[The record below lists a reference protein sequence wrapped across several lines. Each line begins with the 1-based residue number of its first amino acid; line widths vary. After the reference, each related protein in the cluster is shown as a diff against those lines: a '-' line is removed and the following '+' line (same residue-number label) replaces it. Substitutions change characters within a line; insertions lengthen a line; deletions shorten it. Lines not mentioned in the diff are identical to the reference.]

1 MCVCVCK
8 RMSEGETVEV
18 SVNVFMLSMFES
30 VCRQDLGLQTDR
42 GMMGPRRP
50 KRDADEEPC

>member
-1 MCVCVCK
+1 MYERVTE
-8 RMSEGETVEV
+8 RGRVEV
-18 SVNVFMLSMFES
+18 SVNVFMLSVFES

-42 GMMGPRRP
+42 QGMMGPGRP

>member
-42 GMMGPRRP
+42 GYDGAKASQTRCR
-50 KRDADEEPC
+50 